1 MGLTINGETIDDTLI
16 QREAE
21 NMRAE
26 YEKQFADMD
35 KDQRDAQL
43 TEWAAENVVERV
55 LLQQEAKARTIA
67 IDPEDI
73 NASLAQLK
81 EGQDAETLYKQ
92 MQCESDDQLRTLIET
107 SMQTDRLIT
116 EIQAQAPTPS
126 DEVIQKSY
134 EENKANYQV
143 PERVSCAHIVKHI
156 NWQANEDQA
165 IEEINKA
172 KQELDNGVPF
182 ESIVSQVSDCAD
194 NGGSLGY
201 ITRGQMV
208 EEFEDIVFNLGPGQ
222 VSDVF
227 RTRFGYHIATV
238 YDRKAP
244 SPQPLEDVRE
254 VIKAQ
259 LQEELKTNALYVF
272 IDGLKEK
279 AAIENT

>member
-1 MGLTINGETIDDTLI
+1 MGLTINGEIINETLI

-35 KDQRDAQL
+35 KDQREAQL
-43 TEWAAENVVERV
+43 REWAVENVIERT
-55 LLQQEAKARTIA
+55 LLQQEAKARAIA
-67 IDPEDI
+67 VEPDEI

-81 EGQDAETLYKQ
+81 EGQDQKTLYEQ
-92 MQCESDDQLRTLIET
+92 MQCDSDEQLRTLIET
-107 SMQTDRLIT
+107 SMQTDKLVT
-116 EIQAQAPTPS
+116 EIQTQAPAPS
-126 DEVIQKSY
+126 DEAIRQSY
-134 EENKANYQV
+134 EENKANYQI

-156 NWQANEDQA
+156 NWQSSEEQA
-165 IEEINKA
+165 IEDINKA
-172 KQELDNGVPF
+172 KQQLDNGVLF

-222 VSDVF
+222 ISDVF

-238 YDRKAP
+238 YDRKPA

-254 VIKAQ
+254 TIKAQ
-259 LQEELKTNALYVF
+259 LQEELKTNALYAF
-272 IDGLKEK
+272 IDELKEK
-279 AAIENT
+279 AAIETT